1 MQTIE
6 LSPAEQELIAAKRA
20 EEQAVAERQ
29 AAEEARREEKR
40 VAEVADRRN
49 NKLSK
54 IAYLRS
60 EDENGLLFQ
69 TEKGGDERIFFLLD
83 GHEEEIVIENHHVS
97 TSNGWRSRNAGMK
110 YKLYGNFNNY
120 SQRYY
125 KNPKTVIKKIR
136 EFQATALAKRTRKE
150 TATELKTDAEAALN
164 RMYPD
169 AKVEHKAGYDYSS
182 RNRINRQP
190 DHFVVS
196 TKNGSVEFTY
206 HREEGKLKFPV
217 RARKPSKLVAEQV
230 TALILG

>member
-6 LSPAEQELIAAKRA
+6 LSPAEQELIEAKRA
-20 EEQAVAERQ
+20 EEQAKADRQ
-29 AAEEARREEKR
+29 AAEDAHREEKR
-40 VAEVADRRN
+40 LLEIAARRN
-49 NKLSK
+49 HKLSK
-54 IAYLRS
+54 IESLRA

-69 TEKGGDERIFFLLD
+69 TEKGGDERIFFLVD
-83 GHEEEIVIENHHVS
+83 GHEEEVVIENHSVS
-97 TSNGWRSRNAGMK
+97 TAGGWRQRSAGIK
-110 YKLYGNFNNY
+110 YKLYGTFNNY

-136 EFQATALAKRTRKE
+136 EFQATALAKRIRKE
-150 TATELKTDAEAALN
+150 SATELKIDAEATLN

-182 RNRINRQP
+182 RSRVNRQP

-196 TKNGSVEFTY
+196 TENGSVEFTY

-217 RARKPSKLVAEQV
+217 RARRPSKLVAEQV